1 MWLWILQLNQF
12 LSIALYTNKLS
23 LNLRKTNYMVVTSPK
38 KRFDINIQY
47 IERKDH
53 IKYLGV
59 FIDNHI
65 ELGCPYTTC
74 Q

>member
-1 MWLWILQLNQF
+1 M
-12 LSIALYTNKLS
+12 
-23 LNLRKTNYMVVTSPK
+23 RKTNYMVVTSPK

-53 IKYLGV
+53 IKSLGV